1 MYKNKLYYHFK
12 KKKEEILQKAKE
24 RYFQEKAVE
33 QKEAIKKKSKG

>member
-12 KKKEEILQKAKE
+12 KKKEILQKAKE

-33 QKEAIKKKSKG
+33 

>member
-1 MYKNKLYYHFK
+1 MYKNKLYYHFKK

-33 QKEAIKKKSKG
+33 